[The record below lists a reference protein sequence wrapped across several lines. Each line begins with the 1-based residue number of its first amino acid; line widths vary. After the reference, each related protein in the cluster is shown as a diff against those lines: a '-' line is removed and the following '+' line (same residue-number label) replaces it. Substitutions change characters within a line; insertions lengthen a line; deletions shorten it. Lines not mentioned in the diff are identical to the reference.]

1 MEITGT
7 SKIMFVLADPVD
19 HVRASAVLNAYFA
32 ESGEDLATSP
42 LAVRPRDLGT
52 VVDAIRCMGNVVG
65 FGVTIPHKVA
75 IMPLLNEVTN
85 RARMIGA
92 VNFVRRSRDG
102 WLVGDNLD
110 APGFLAGVDAHGCS
124 VEGKRVLQLGAG
136 GAGRATAMAI
146 AEAGAAELRIS
157 NRDEARGHA
166 LADAVQA
173 LFPATRVSAGP
184 APPEDFDL
192 IVNTTP
198 LGMKP
203 GDAVPAEIGGI
214 ASSTVVYD
222 IIVNP
227 PVTKLMD
234 AACARGA
241 VTIGGKAMLDAQM
254 ALVATFIKQ

>member
-32 ESGEDLATSP
+32 EIGEDLATSP

-110 APGFLAGVDAHGCS
+110 APGFLAGLDAHGCS
-124 VEGKRVLQLGAG
+124 VEGKRFCN
-136 GAGRATAMAI
+136 
-146 AEAGAAELRIS
+146 S
-157 NRDEARGHA
+157 AR
-166 LADAVQA
+166 
-173 LFPATRVSAGP
+173 
-184 APPEDFDL
+184 
-192 IVNTTP
+192 
-198 LGMKP
+198 
-203 GDAVPAEIGGI
+203 AVPAAPRQWQLQKPALRNCGSPI
-214 ASSTVVYD
+214 
-222 IIVNP
+222 
-227 PVTKLMD
+227 VTKR
-234 AACARGA
+234 AATLSPTRYRPCSRQQGYRPDPLRRK
-241 VTIGGKAMLDAQM
+241 TLI
-254 ALVATFIKQ
+254 